1 MRRSDVSKYNGPALI
16 ISNNKLRVYLMKLIK
31 VTALLILAFTL
42 SACGDSPPSTSEA
55 PATVAP
61 PAEPANESE
70 IVLTN
75 GVKTKRIEGFGG
87 VIAEKYDDSQEWWAP
102 YETPNEDAPNVIIF
116 LLDDVGFAQVGSF
129 GGLIETPTIDQ
140 LASNGLRFNNFH
152 TTALCS
158 PSRASLMAGRNPH
171 SIGLGSHALTAMGF
185 PGYNAIMPES
195 AKSVANYLEE
205 SGYINYALGKWDHT
219 PLYEVSQVGPFDRW
233 PSGEG
238 FHHAYT
244 FMAADVH
251 QFVPVMWNDHT
262 PEPYHKSVHLD
273 QDLADR
279 AIEWITGHKSIKPD
293 LPFMMLWASGSMHSP
308 HHAPDS
314 HIDKYRGKFDMG
326 WDKARE
332 EIIARQKELGIIPAD
347 TELTKRIDEIPAWD
361 SLPAEERELYA
372 RQMEVFAAQMEWV
385 DLQIGRVVAELERIG
400 ELDNTLIFVTAD
412 NGASGEGGLAGTF
425 NETYVLNGL
434 PTPLEANLGHLE
446 DWGRENTYPH
456 YHAGWAMAG
465 NTPFRY
471 FKQSEHRGGQQDHL
485 VVHWPNGIKAKGEIR
500 DQYHHIS
507 DIAPTILEAAGVE
520 VPEVYH
526 GVKQQPM
533 DGVSMIYAFDAA
545 DAPNRKQRQYYEMF
559 GNRAIWVDGWKAVT
573 LHANRMPW
581 DLAVTL
587 PFDQDEWEL
596 YNVAEDFSESRNLA
610 DENPEKL
617 AELVAIFDEEAWKY
631 NVYPL
636 YDDMIKRIG
645 AQQDRLFGDQKEF
658 VYFAPGAVRI
668 AEKSSA
674 PVKNRAHTIEA
685 TLERKGGEQGVIV
698 AVGGMTGGYTMFVK
712 NNRLYY
718 DYNYLDGVHY
728 ILESPPLTG
737 GATNVKFSFTK
748 TREFGGNGELYINGE
763 LVDEVE
769 MPLMHVSTYSLAET
783 FDVGRDTGT
792 QVSRMYT
799 DPFAYNGELDRV
811 IFQVSN
817 DNTVPPRMLPPA
829 AYR

>member
-1 MRRSDVSKYNGPALI
+1 VKPKSHAAAFVIM
-16 ISNNKLRVYLMKLIK
+16 ISF
-31 VTALLILAFTL
+31 AL
-42 SACGDSPPSTSEA
+42 SACDAPPDARIA
-55 PATVAP
+55 PAESSATEPEFTV
-61 PAEPANESE
+61 
-70 IVLTN
+70 VN
-75 GVKTKRIEGFGG
+75 GVKTKNVKDFGG
-87 VIAEKYDDSQEWWAP
+87 VIAKRYADSKEWWAP
-102 YETPNEDAPNVIIF
+102 YEVPNPDAPNVIIF

-129 GGLIETPTIDQ
+129 GALIDTPNIDK
-140 LASNGLRFNNFH
+140 LAANGLRFNNFH

-195 AKSVANYLEE
+195 AKSVANYLQGA
-205 SGYINYALGKWDHT
+205 GYINYALGKWDHT

-238 FHHAYT
+238 FQHAYT

-279 AIEWITGHKSIKPD
+279 AISWITGHKSIKPE

-314 HIDKYRGKFDMG
+314 HIDKYKGKFDMG
-326 WDKARE
+326 WDKARVT
-332 EIIARQKELGIIPAD
+332 IMARQKALGIIPAD
-347 TELTKRIDEIPAWD
+347 TLLTERIAQIPAWD
-361 SLPAEERELYA
+361 SLSDEERTLYA

-385 DLQIGRVVAELERIG
+385 DLQIGRVVSELERIG

-434 PTPLEANLGHLE
+434 QTELSANMRHLE
-446 DWGRENTYPH
+446 DWGRTNTYPH

-500 DQYHHIS
+500 NQYHHIT
-507 DIAPTILEAAGVE
+507 DIAPTILEAAGVAA
-520 VPEVYH
+520 PETYH
-526 GVKQQPM
+526 GVKQQPI
-533 DGVSMIYAFDAA
+533 DGVSMMYAFDNAE
-545 DAPNRKQRQYYEMF
+545 APNRKHRQYYEMF
-559 GNRAIWVDGWKAVT
+559 GNRAIWADGWKAVT
-573 LHANRMPW
+573 LHADRMPW
-581 DLAVTL
+581 DVNVVL
-587 PFDQDEWEL
+587 PFDQDQWEL
-596 YNVAEDFSESRNLA
+596 YHVAEDFSESRNLA
-610 DENPEKL
+610 KEHPEKL
-617 AELVAIFDEEAWKY
+617 AEMIAIFDEEAWKY

-658 VYFAPGAVRI
+658 VYFWPGAIRI

-674 PVKNRAHTIEA
+674 PVKNRAHTIE
-685 TLERKGGEQGVIV
+685 TRLELEGGEEGVIV

-712 NNRLYY
+712 DNRAYY

-728 ILESPPLTG
+728 IMESAPLPEGT
-737 GATNVKFSFTK
+737 TDVKFNFIK
-748 TREFGGNGELYINGE
+748 TQEFGGKGELYVNGE
-763 LVDEVE
+763 KVAETD
-769 MPLMHVSTYSLAET
+769 MPLMHIATYSLAET

-792 QVSRMYT
+792 QVSKMYT
-799 DPFAYNGELDRV
+799 DPFAYSGKLDRV
-811 IFQVSN
+811 IFTVS
-817 DNTVPPRMLPPA
+817 DDYTVPPRTLSPA

>member
-1 MRRSDVSKYNGPALI
+1 MESGMKFPLI
-16 ISNNKLRVYLMKLIK
+16 AFIAMGLVACTGEPTS
-31 VTALLILAFTL
+31 TAGTDEKA
-42 SACGDSPPSTSEA
+42 S
-55 PATVAP
+55 
-61 PAEPANESE
+61 ESE
-70 IVLTN
+70 FSVNSSGAKIKN
-75 GVKTKRIEGFGG
+75 IEGFGG
-87 VIAEKYDDSQEWWAP
+87 VIAESYENSEEWWAP
-102 YETPNEDAPNVIIF
+102 YEEPKDDAPNVIIF

-129 GGLIETPTIDQ
+129 GAMINTPNIDA
-140 LASNGLRFNNFH
+140 LAANGLRYNNFH

-185 PGYNAIMPES
+185 PGYNAMMPES
-195 AKSVANYLEE
+195 AKSVANYLQQA
-205 SGYINYALGKWDHT
+205 GYVNYALGKWDHT

-238 FHHAYT
+238 FDHAYT

-262 PEPYHKSVHLD
+262 PEPYRKSVHLD

-279 AIEWITGHKSIKPD
+279 AISWITGHKSIKPD

-314 HIDKYRGKFDMG
+314 HIDKYKGKFDMG

-332 EIIARQKELGIIPAD
+332 QILEQQLALGIVPEGTPLTERIP
-347 TELTKRIDEIPAWD
+347 EIPAWD
-361 SLPAEERELYA
+361 SLSAEEQALYA
-372 RQMEVFAAQMEWV
+372 RQMEVFAGQMEWV
-385 DLQIGRVVAELERIG
+385 DLQIGRVVEELRRIG

-434 PTPLEANLGHLE
+434 QTPLEANLRAQP

-471 FKQSEHRGGQQDHL
+471 FKQSEHRGGQQDHM

-500 DQYHHIS
+500 SQYHHIS

-520 VPEVYH
+520 VPDVYN
-526 GVKQQPM
+526 GIEQQPM
-533 DGVSMIYAFDAA
+533 DGISMLYSFDNGDAA
-545 DAPNRKQRQYYEMF
+545 NAKERQYYEMF

-581 DLAVTL
+581 DINVTL
-587 PFDQDEWEL
+587 PFDKDVWEL
-596 YNVAEDFSESRNLA
+596 YHVSEDFSESTNLA
-610 DENPEKL
+610 EEYPEKL
-617 AELVAIFDEEAWKY
+617 AELIDIFDEEAWKY

-636 YDDMIKRIG
+636 YDDMISRIS
-645 AQQDRLFGDQKEF
+645 AQQDRLFGDQTEF
-658 VYFAPGAVRI
+658 VYFAPGAIRI

-674 PVKNRAHTIEA
+674 PVKNRAHTIE
-685 TLERKGGEQGVIV
+685 TQIDLTGNEEGVIV
-698 AVGGMTGGYTMFVK
+698 AVGGMTGGYTMFIKDNKLV
-712 NNRLYY
+712 Y
-718 DYNYLDGVHY
+718 DYNFLDGVHY
-728 ILESPPLTG
+728 VLESPTLPSGITDLRFNFIRTQ
-737 GATNVKFSFTK
+737 A
-748 TREFGGNGELYINGE
+748 FGGVGELFINGE
-763 LVDEVE
+763 KVDEVE
-769 MPLMHVSTYSLAET
+769 MPQMHISTYSLAET

-792 QVSRMYT
+792 QVSKSYD
-799 DPFAYNGELDRV
+799 DPFVFNGLLDRV
-811 IFQVSN
+811 IFTVSDEN
-817 DNTVPPRMLPPA
+817 VVPPRGLPA
-829 AYR
+829 AYY